1 VTSCVDRGPG
11 KKDLAIS
18 AWEVLPWKPSTL
30 VWKEF
35 LMKLRS
41 WWPVLALLLVVLLP
55 LVGCGFSPEEKR
67 LEKKIKD
74 PSPEVRKEAAEE
86 LAKLATPRALQLL
99 EMAVD
104 DKDPFAKQ
112 AIQKSLAELK
122 RRPFLR

>member
-1 VTSCVDRGPG
+1 
-11 KKDLAIS
+11 
-18 AWEVLPWKPSTL
+18 
-30 VWKEF
+30 
-35 LMKLRS
+35 MKLRS